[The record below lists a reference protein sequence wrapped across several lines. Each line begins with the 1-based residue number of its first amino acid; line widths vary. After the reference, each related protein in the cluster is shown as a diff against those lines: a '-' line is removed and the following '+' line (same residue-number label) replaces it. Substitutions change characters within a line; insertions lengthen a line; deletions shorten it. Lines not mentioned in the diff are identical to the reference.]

1 MPATHPAESR
11 RAPKQERARLTVA
24 SILEATEML
33 AREGG
38 FIGLETSRIATKAG
52 ISVGSLYQ
60 YFANLQ
66 SILLS
71 LYEKHSTEVAYRMKS
86 AMVNALDQPPEQ
98 ALLEVMGVILRL
110 HERHHLILHRM
121 VDEVPQLKLAQHP
134 TSLEEPDPRQRQ
146 RLPQA
151 PAAGAQHAAE
161 LNRKARFLESIVFGC
176 IKDYLDDPGGL
187 SKAAFVKDLSAIC
200 VHYIRT

>member
-1 MPATHPAESR
+1 MPTQHPAESR
-11 RAPKQERARLTVA
+11 RTPKQERGRLTVA
-24 SILEATEML
+24 SILEATEIL
-33 AREGG
+33 ARDGG
-38 FIGLETSRIATKAG
+38 FITLETSRIAAKAG

-71 LYEKHSTEVAYRMKS
+71 LYEQHSTEVAYRMKS

-98 ALLEVMGVILRL
+98 ALLEVMWTILRL

-121 VDEVPQLKLAQHP
+121 VDEVPQLNLAHHP
-134 TSLEEPDPRQRQ
+134 ASLKNHGSVSAYLKHQNLARNT
-146 RLPQA
+146 
-151 PAAGAQHAAE
+151 AE
-161 LNRKARFLESIVFGC
+161 LNRKARLLESIVFGC

-187 SKAAFVKDLSAIC
+187 SKAAFVKDLNAIC

>member
-1 MPATHPAESR
+1 MAEPSSQSR
-11 RAPKQERARLTVA
+11 RKPKQERARLTVA
-24 SILEATEML
+24 SILQATEML
-33 AREGG
+33 AREDG
-38 FIGLETSRIATKAG
+38 FIGLETSRIAAKAG

-60 YFANLQ
+60 YFASLQ

-71 LYEKHSTEVAYRMKS
+71 LYEQHSTEVAYRMKS

-98 ALLEVMGVILRL
+98 ALLEVMRAILRL

-121 VDEVPQLKLAQHP
+121 VDEVPQLNLAHHP
-134 TSLEEPDPRQRQ
+134 ASLKNLIHGSVSAYLRHQNLARN
-146 RLPQA
+146 
-151 PAAGAQHAAE
+151 AAE
-161 LNRKARFLESIVFGC
+161 LNRKARLLESIVFGC

-187 SKAAFVKDLSAIC
+187 SKAALVKDLNAIC

>member
-1 MPATHPAESR
+1 MATEHPAER
-11 RAPKQERARLTVA
+11 RRTPKQERGRLTVA
-24 SILEATEML
+24 SILEATEIL

-38 FIGLETSRIATKAG
+38 FMRLETARIAAKAG

-71 LYEKHSTEVAYRMKS
+71 LYEKHSTEVAYKMKS

-98 ALLEVMGVILRL
+98 ALLEVMWVILRL
-110 HERHHLILHRM
+110 HERHHMILHQM
-121 VDEVPQLKLAQHP
+121 VDEVPQLNLAHHP
-134 TSLEEPDPRQRQ
+134 TSLKNLIHGSVSAYLRHQK
-146 RLPQA
+146 L
-151 PAAGAQHAAE
+151 AGSTAE
-161 LNRKARFLESIVFGC
+161 LNRKARILESIVFGC
-176 IKDYLDDPGGL
+176 IKDYLDDPG
-187 SKAAFVKDLSAIC
+187 SMTKAALVKDLNAIC

>member
-1 MPATHPAESR
+1 MPTEHPAEGR
-11 RAPKQERARLTVA
+11 RAPKQERGRLTVA
-24 SILEATEML
+24 SILEATEIL

-38 FIGLETSRIATKAG
+38 FMRLETARIAAKAG

-71 LYEKHSTEVAYRMKS
+71 LYEKHSTEVAYKMKS

-98 ALLEVMGVILRL
+98 ALLEVMWVILRL
-110 HERHHLILHRM
+110 HERHHMILHQM
-121 VDEVPQLKLAQHP
+121 VDEVPQMNLAHHP
-134 TSLEEPDPRQRQ
+134 TSLKNLIHGSVSAYLKHQK
-146 RLPQA
+146 LA
-151 PAAGAQHAAE
+151 KSTAE
-161 LNRKARFLESIVFGC
+161 LNRKARILESIVFGC
-176 IKDYLDDPGGL
+176 IKDYLDDPG
-187 SKAAFVKDLSAIC
+187 SMTKAALVKDLNAIC

>member
-1 MPATHPAESR
+1 MPTEYPAEGR

-24 SILEATEML
+24 SILEATEIL

-38 FIGLETSRIATKAG
+38 FMRLETSRIAAKAG

-71 LYEKHSTEVAYRMKS
+71 LYEKHSTEVAYKMKS

-98 ALLEVMGVILRL
+98 ALLEVMWVILRQL
-110 HERHHLILHRM
+110 TSGHHLILHQM
-121 VDEVPQLKLAQHP
+121 VDEVPQMNLAHHP
-134 TSLEEPDPRQRQ
+134 TSLKNLIHGSVSAYLKHQ
-146 RLPQA
+146 RLVQST
-151 PAAGAQHAAE
+151 AE
-161 LNRKARFLESIVFGC
+161 LNRKARILESIVFGC
-176 IKDYLDDPGGL
+176 IKDYLDDPG
-187 SKAAFVKDLSAIC
+187 SVTKAAFVKDLNAIC